1 MISAA
6 AKSSQGRAEG
16 RMSKKLLAAVVL
28 GSLAFAGS
36 ALARDRAFDFG
47 QVWGEAIQQHERND
61 AIRAPTSD
69 VMRQR
74 PAHVYEPGSHDPSGR
89 IILEGAR

>member
-1 MISAA
+1 
-6 AKSSQGRAEG
+6 
-16 RMSKKLLAAVVL
+16 MSRKLLAAVLL
-28 GSLAFAGS
+28 GSLACAGS
-36 ALARDRAFDFG
+36 AFARDRAFDFG
-47 QVWGEAIQQHERND
+47 QVWGEAVQQHERND

-74 PAHVYEPGSHDPSGR
+74 PAHVYQPGSHDPSGL